1 MASMPAEKRPSVYE
15 AFLATPKHLVAEIIH
30 GELRTHPR
38 PATPHARASTRLGMK
53 LGGPFDLGEG
63 GPGGWIVL
71 DEPELHLVG
80 SILVPDLAAWRRER
94 MPELPSVPFI
104 ELGPD
109 WVCEVL
115 SPSTEAEDRAD
126 KMPIY
131 ASAGVRDAWLV
142 DPLARTLEAFRLDG
156 GAWRMLGVWRD
167 DARVR
172 VEPFEAME
180 LDLASLWAR

>member
-1 MASMPAEKRPSVYE
+1 MASLPAEKRRSVYE
-15 AFLATPKHLVAEIIH
+15 EFLAVPKRLVAEIIH

-71 DEPELHLVG
+71 DEPEVHLLGHIV
-80 SILVPDLAAWRRER
+80 VPDLAAWRRER
-94 MPELPSVPFI
+94 MPELPAAPFI

-131 ASAGVRDAWLV
+131 ASAEVRHAWLV
-142 DPLARTLEAFRLDG
+142 DPLARTLEAFALEG
-156 GAWRMLGVWRD
+156 GAWRVLGAWRN

-172 VEPFEAME
+172 VAPFEAME
-180 LDLASLWAR
+180 LELAALWAR